1 MEFLYC
7 KKQFMQ
13 RCIAKNLTDNTLR
26 AYEEFFRS
34 IQKYLTT
41 INRLKDFENVTASD
55 IRGYFI
61 EASKTMKGI
70 TQVGYHRRFTTFYN
84 FLVNDGILTDNVM
97 KRVEKP
103 KAGKRLIQSFSSSEV
118 HTMLNAYDVDSFIG
132 RRNYTILC
140 ILLGTGLRR
149 SELLSL
155 NTADVNIQDDFI
167 RVIGKGDKERL
178 VPISKSLSR
187 TLRLYIKARA
197 EYLQTR
203 VDTEAFIISKYGR
216 RLSKDSSNSIF
227 RQLRKDFKL
236 KGKRFSAH
244 TWRHT
249 FAKAF
254 LLNGGDVFTLQELLG
269 HEDVETTKIYVTLT
283 DTEKAQQ
290 NARYNPLD
298 NRKWEYY

>member
-41 INRLKDFENVTASD
+41 INRMKDFENVTASD

-70 TQVGYHRRFTTFYN
+70 TQVGYHRRLTTFYN

-97 KRVEKP
+97 KR
-103 KAGKRLIQSFSSSEV
+103 
-118 HTMLNAYDVDSFIG
+118 
-132 RRNYTILC
+132 
-140 ILLGTGLRR
+140 
-149 SELLSL
+149 
-155 NTADVNIQDDFI
+155 
-167 RVIGKGDKERL
+167 
-178 VPISKSLSR
+178 
-187 TLRLYIKARA
+187 
-197 EYLQTR
+197 
-203 VDTEAFIISKYGR
+203 
-216 RLSKDSSNSIF
+216 
-227 RQLRKDFKL
+227 
-236 KGKRFSAH
+236 
-244 TWRHT
+244 
-249 FAKAF
+249 
-254 LLNGGDVFTLQELLG
+254 
-269 HEDVETTKIYVTLT
+269 VETTKIYVTLT

-298 NRKWEYY
+298 NRRWEYY